1 MERVAFVVEP
11 TQERIG
17 CLLNPETLVMR
28 RSAGFRP
35 LGSASGRFTGTQLAD
50 DPLLFTGGGCTEVE
64 LDLLFDVSLAGSTI
78 TSTDVR
84 DLTGPIWSLAE
95 NRADAAGYG
104 RPLLARMVWGKAWN
118 FLGVVTDVAERLE
131 HFDIAGTPR
140 RSWLRM
146 RMRRMGRPAGAGVAE
161 GSRPGALPPGTE
173 VVPPPSATDDAHQ
186 VVGDNPAPD
195 DPAIDAPARAPGP
208 VAQGERLESIAA
220 RYYGGQP
227 SLWRYLAAAN
237 DLKDPPWVPPGT
249 ILRIPPL
256 AEGGA

>member
-1 MERVAFVVEP
+1 MERVAFLIEP

-64 LDLLFDVSLAGSTI
+64 LDLLFDISLAGSTI
-78 TSTDVR
+78 ESTDVR
-84 DLTGPIWSLAE
+84 DLTGPVWGLAE
-95 NRADAAGYG
+95 NRGAANGYG
-104 RPLLARMVWGKAWN
+104 RPALARMVWGKAWN
-118 FLGVVTDVAERLE
+118 LLGVVTDVAERLE
-131 HFDIAGTPR
+131 HFDAAGTPR

-161 GSRPGALPPGTE
+161 GSRPGALPPGA
-173 VVPPPSATDDAHQ
+173 VVAPPPSATDVAHQ
-186 VVGDNPAPD
+186 VVGDDPVPD
-195 DPAIDAPARAPGP
+195 ERSERPPRGAGP

-220 RYYGGQP
+220 RYYAGQP
-227 SLWRYLAAAN
+227 WLWRYLAVAN

-249 ILRIPPL
+249 VLRIPRL
-256 AEGGA
+256 VGGGS